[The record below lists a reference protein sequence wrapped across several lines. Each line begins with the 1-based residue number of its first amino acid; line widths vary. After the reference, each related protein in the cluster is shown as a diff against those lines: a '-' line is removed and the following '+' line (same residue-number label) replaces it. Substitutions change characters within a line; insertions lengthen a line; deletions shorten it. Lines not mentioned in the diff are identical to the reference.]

1 MRKTLLA
8 GLLLALA
15 AVVVVWVSAAF
26 GLELESVALLGAALG
41 AVVAL
46 VPDRSPLARLGGF
59 AAGFAAA
66 WIGYLVRAGLLP
78 DTAAGRAVAVGLV
91 VLLCVGVTAASLN
104 RLPLWSTL
112 LGTAALSG
120 AYEFTYAAAP
130 PEVMT
135 TSFSAATTLLFNV
148 AVGFL
153 AVALVAPGS
162 AGGVEEPRP
171 KPRPARNDGATHS
184 LDDFMMEPTK

>member
-8 GLLLALA
+8 GLLLAVA
-15 AVVVVWVSAAF
+15 AVVVVWLSTAF
-26 GLELESVALLGAALG
+26 GLDLESVALLGAALG

-46 VPDRSPLARLGGF
+46 VPDRAPVFRLVGF
-59 AAGFAAA
+59 GSGFLAA
-66 WIGYLVRAGLLP
+66 WIGYLVRAGMLP
-78 DTAAGRAVAVGLV
+78 DTAYGRAVAVGLV
-91 VLLCVGVTAASLN
+91 VALCVGITAASGD

-135 TSFSAATTLLFNV
+135 TSVSTATTLLFNV
-148 AVGFL
+148 AVGFVAA
-153 AVALVAPGS
+153 AVVAPAAAGS
-162 AGGVEEPRP
+162 AKTVERRPRP
-171 KPRPARNDGATHS
+171 TKNDGATNK
-184 LDDFMMEPTK
+184 LDDFMMETSK